1 MRKTDEELLDLSY
14 LTEIVWEIGRRVRN
28 EAACEAD
35 IEALLAIE
43 LVARTPAL
51 KRLAGGIVEQALLNG
66 WADYILA
73 AQTLEA
79 ACQSN
84 S

>member
-1 MRKTDEELLDLSY
+1 MRSDDELVDLEY
-14 LTEIVWEIGRRVRN
+14 LTEIVWEIGRRVR
-28 EAACEAD
+28 EKTASEVD

-43 LVARTPAL
+43 FVARTPSL
-51 KRLAGGIVEQALLNG
+51 KRLATGIVDQAMLAGWDDLILNTQL
-66 WADYILA
+66 AD
-73 AQTLEA
+73 E